1 MSNPTIAAPRGKRQP
16 LSNATLLMLI
26 SIGIF
31 ITMYVVAIFA
41 TPDGR
46 FDKPQNFL
54 NMMNGSAS
62 LIIISCGLTI
72 VMIGGGINISVGGVI
87 GLTAMSCA
95 LFLNSPIMPDGPFKV
110 ICAFVLALLIGL
122 AFGCMQGAM
131 ISYLKIQPFI
141 VTLAGMVLAR
151 GLTTVQSQKNVDIA
165 SKAFLGFK
173 KGANN
178 IRIGFLGSVNQNG
191 DFVAGKVETGLL
203 VALAVVILVYL
214 MLRFTRFG
222 RNIYAIGGNEQSAMM
237 LGINVKL
244 NRFMSYVVSGAL
256 SGLAGFICIMHNSG
270 VSPSNV
276 AVRSEM
282 DAIASSIIG
291 GTLLTGGVGNVI
303 GTLFGVMILTT
314 IQKIIPWI
322 KFQNA
327 DVMAWFKE
335 HQADIQYIVSGMMLG
350 LFIVVQSVILAIRS
364 KGKNAS

>member
-1 MSNPTIAAPRGKRQP
+1 MSNPTIAAPRSKRQP

-26 SIGIF
+26 SIAIF
-31 ITMYVVAIFA
+31 ITMYIVAIFA

-46 FDKPQNFL
+46 FDKPQTFL

-62 LIIISCGLTI
+62 LIIIACALTI

-95 LFLNSPIMPDGPFKV
+95 LFLNSPILGDGPMKV
-110 ICAFVLALLIGL
+110 IAAFILAILIGF

-151 GLTTVQSQKNVDIA
+151 GLTTVQSAKNVDIA
-165 SKAFLGFK
+165 SKAFQGFK
-173 KGANN
+173 KAANN
-178 IRIGFLGSVNQNG
+178 IRVGFLGSTNANG
-191 DFVAGKVETGLL
+191 AFVAGKIEMGMLIALL
-203 VALAVVILVYL
+203 VVVLVFL
-214 MLRFTRFG
+214 MLRFTKFG

-237 LGINVKL
+237 LGINVKR
-244 NRFMSYVVSGAL
+244 NRFWSYVLSGSL
-256 SGLAGFICIMHNSG
+256 SGLAGFIFIMHNSG

-276 AVRSEM
+276 AIRSEM

-291 GTLLTGGVGNVI
+291 GTLLTGGVGNVF
-303 GTLFGVMILTT
+303 GTLFGVMILST

-322 KFQNA
+322 EFSNP
-327 DVMAWFKE
+327 DVMVWFKE
-335 HQADIQYIVSGMMLG
+335 HQADFQNIVSGLMLG
-350 LFIVVQSVILAIRS
+350 LFIIVQSVILALRS
-364 KGKNAS
+364 KGKAKL